1 MAELPAVPSLNPLT
15 NIAVHPY
22 DIAMIIDGVVYDTMN
37 VDGQFA
43 ARLLAQPKFVQY
55 AQGTVR
61 LGYLYD
67 EATGTFS
74 EPTQPVNIDNLGSI

>member
-1 MAELPAVPSLNPLT
+1 MSELPAVPELKSLANVV
-15 NIAVHPY
+15 IQPY

-55 AQGTVR
+55 AAGTVR

-74 EPTQPVNIDNLGSI
+74 VPAEPVDTDNLGSI

>member
-1 MAELPAVPSLNPLT
+1 MAELPAVPALSPLT

-22 DIAMIIDGVVYDTMN
+22 DIALIVDGVVYDTLN

-43 ARLLAQPKFVQY
+43 ARLLAQPKFVQF

-67 EATGTFS
+67 ETTGTFS
-74 EPTQPVNIDNLGSI
+74 APVDPVNTDALGSI

>member
-1 MAELPAVPSLNPLT
+1 MSELPAVPGLNPLT

-22 DIAMIIDGVVYDTMN
+22 DVAMIIDGVVYDTMN

-43 ARLLAQPKFVQY
+43 ARLLSQPTFVQF
-55 AQGTVR
+55 AAGTVR

-67 EATGTFS
+67 AATGTFS
-74 EPTQPVNIDNLGSI
+74 MPSEPVDTDNLGSI